1 MLFLFVI
8 ITFGIYYNVTYFLTK
23 EVHSDHYHDHSHEVD
38 MAVERTF
45 HNENLTW
52 EGLIQDCGA
61 SVIVENSARANEIFA
76 RKYFKQVVQWKGYFL
91 SAFIQTV
98 GPYQVDPDHLLN
110 LNIRMIPSES
120 LKNPDLFL
128 SLDARKYQQFESV
141 IHSIKSGDAI
151 RFKASFE
158 NLGNEWRT
166 HHLHLIDIEKTTDF
180 IPSDQKLV
188 LFQGINF
195 NITGH
200 LQNKEDIIQ
209 MVARNKTQ
217 ATQEAG
223 NSTLNN

>member
-1 MLFLFVI
+1 L
-8 ITFGIYYNVTYFLTK
+8 YYNVTYFLTK
-23 EVHSDHYHDHSHEVD
+23 ETQIGHNHDHSHEVD
-38 MAVERTF
+38 MAVERSF

-76 RKYFKQVVQWKGYFL
+76 RKYFKQIVQWKGYFL
-91 SAFIQTV
+91 NAFVQTV
-98 GPYQVDPDHLLN
+98 GPFQIDPDHLIN
-110 LNIRMIPSES
+110 LNVRMIPSES

-128 SLDARKYQQFESV
+128 SLDMRRYQKFESV
-141 IHSIKSGDAI
+141 IHSLKSGDAI

-166 HHLHLIDIEKTTDF
+166 HHLHLIDVEKISDF

-200 LQNKEDIIQ
+200 LQNKAEIAQ
-209 MVARNKTQ
+209 LVSLNKT
-217 ATQEAG
+217 G
-223 NSTLNN
+223 IDSHDGVDLH